1 VDFQILGSFE
11 VLDDGAVVR
20 IPAGRE
26 RALLALLVVNRG
38 RVVSA
43 DAIVHALWGES
54 PPGTAAKA
62 VQGYVSHLRRLLPEG
77 AIVTRPPGYVL
88 EVADDDVDA
97 ARSERLA
104 TDGRHR
110 LDEGDDA
117 AAADALQEALA
128 LWRGPALADFAY
140 DEFAQDEIRR
150 LEELRLGV
158 HEDRAE
164 ALLRVGRTAG
174 LAAELDALVAA
185 HPLRERLRALAMLA
199 MYREGRQA
207 DALEL
212 YDAGRRVL
220 AAELGVDPGPELAR
234 THRAILTQDP
244 ALGGPARGAPSAPVV
259 PEPVPPSPRVRRRR
273 AMLLTGAAVALVVIA
288 VLVLALTRE
297 SGGVEVT
304 LPAVVAIDP
313 ATNEIVA
320 SVRAG
325 SLPIAVAAD
334 DAGVWV
340 GDARDGTVIRI
351 DTATRRVTRTAGI
364 GAPAV
369 DLALGAG
376 ALWAAT
382 GGFGEVLKIDPEI
395 GAVAQRIPL
404 GGPGDIEAPTI
415 AAVAVDDT
423 TVWAGAQ
430 GGLVPIDAAT
440 GDLRPVVD
448 LGDASAL
455 QIAVGGDSV
464 WATTLRQRAKRV
476 ERTSARVTAEFY
488 AGTFVLPVALDG
500 DDAVWV
506 GAADEGRLWKVDAAT
521 GATELTTRAGAGSNG
536 VAVGLGAVWVASWA
550 DGTIVRLDRETGE
563 VQAVIPVGGA
573 PADVAI
579 GGGYLW
585 VAVPETLDNF

>member
-1 VDFQILGSFE
+1 MDFQILGSFE

-26 RALLALLVVNRG
+26 RALLALLLVNRG
-38 RVVSA
+38 TVVSA

-77 AIVTRPPGYVL
+77 AIVTRAPGYVL
-88 EVADDDVDA
+88 EVAGEDVDA

-104 TDGRHR
+104 TEGRHR
-110 LDEGDDA
+110 LDDGDDA

-150 LEELRLGV
+150 LEELRLGA
-158 HEDRAE
+158 HEDRAD

-174 LAAELDALVAA
+174 LAADLDALVAA

-234 THRAILTQDP
+234 AHRAILTQDT
-244 ALGGPARGAPSAPVV
+244 ALGGPVRDAPSAPVV
-259 PEPVPPSPRVRRRR
+259 PEPVPPSPRVQRRRL
-273 AMLLTGAAVALVVIA
+273 AILVGAAVALVVAA

-297 SGGVEVT
+297 QGGVEIT

-313 ATNEIVA
+313 TTNEVVA
-320 SVRAG
+320 SVRTG
-325 SLPIAVAAD
+325 SRPVAVVAD
-334 DAGVWV
+334 EKGAWV
-340 GDARDGTVIRI
+340 GDARDGTIARI
-351 DTATRRVTRTAGI
+351 DTATRTVAQTAGI
-364 GAPAV
+364 GEPAI

-376 ALWAAT
+376 SLWAAT
-382 GGFGEVLKIDPEI
+382 GGFGEVVRIDTEL

-404 GGPGDIEAPTI
+404 GDPDDPEAPTI
-415 AAVAVDDT
+415 SSIAADDE

-430 GGLVPIDAAT
+430 GGIVPIEAAT
-440 GDLRPVVD
+440 GEAREPID
-448 LGDASAL
+448 LGEASAL
-455 QIAVGGDSV
+455 QISIGGDSV
-464 WATTLRQRAKRV
+464 WASTFRQRAKRI
-476 ERTSARVTAEFY
+476 ERGSSQVTAEFY
-488 AGTFVLPVALDG
+488 AGVF
-500 DDAVWV
+500 
-506 GAADEGRLWKVDAAT
+506 
-521 GATELTTRAGAGSNG
+521 
-536 VAVGLGAVWVASWA
+536 
-550 DGTIVRLDRETGE
+550 
-563 VQAVIPVGGA
+563 VIPVARGR
-573 PADVAI
+573 
-579 GGGYLW
+579 
-585 VAVPETLDNF
+585 